1 MDKGTKK
8 KLKPTIKSS
17 LIYTKPNRK
26 NKINSNTYVIKKK
39 ANGKVFA
46 HKVGKMKEE
55 WGWNQLSHPEISNF
69 RM

>member
-26 NKINSNTYVIKKK
+26 NKTKSDTYVITKK
-39 ANGKVFA
+39 ANSKVVT
-46 HKVGKMKEE
+46 HKVWKMKEE
-55 WGWNQLSHPEISNF
+55 RGWN
-69 RM
+69 